1 MEVQID
7 FTKSAQENASDYF
20 DRSKKARRKAAGAKI
35 AIEELQKSLGRE
47 VKAAGA
53 VEKPRLKALY
63 RQEWYEKFNWFN
75 ASNGMLA
82 IGGSDAQQN
91 ELINAK
97 YFEDSDLF
105 FHADIYGGSLVVLR
119 EGTKADKDVREEAAQ
134 FAACYS
140 RAWSQGLSAI
150 DVYAMRREQ
159 VTKSKNKGALATG
172 AFLLKGEREWYK
184 GMQLEL
190 AVFVTESEGS
200 RGNDDSQRVDS
211 YRKLDVVPVLTQR
224 RLGIKQYVRVKIG
237 NSKKSDAAKY
247 IARVLGY
254 DDIDYVMRHLPA
266 GLFSASMVKE

>member
-20 DRSKKARRKAAGAKI
+20 ERSKRARRKASGART
-35 AIEELQKSLGRE
+35 AIEELQKSLEKER
-47 VKAAGA
+47 KSASA

-63 RQEWYEKFNWFN
+63 KQEWYEKFNWFN

-82 IGGSDAQQN
+82 IGGNDAQQN
-91 ELINAK
+91 ELINTRH
-97 YFEDSDLF
+97 FEGSDLF
-105 FHADIYGGSLVVLR
+105 FHADIYGGSLVVLK
-119 EGTKADKDVREEAAQ
+119 EGVEADKSTREEAAQ

-140 RAWSQGLSAI
+140 RAWSQGLSAV

-159 VTKSKNKGALATG
+159 VTKSKNRGALATG

-190 AVFVTESEGS
+190 AAFTTESKGQSTEDSSGS
-200 RGNDDSQRVDS
+200 DL
-211 YRKLDVVPVLTQR
+211 YKKLNVVPSITR
-224 RLGIKQYVRVKIG
+224 KRLGIKQYVSIGIG

-247 IARVLGY
+247 IARALGY
-254 DDIDYVMRHLPA
+254 GDIDYAMRHLPA
-266 GLFSASMVKE
+266 GLFSVKMVKE